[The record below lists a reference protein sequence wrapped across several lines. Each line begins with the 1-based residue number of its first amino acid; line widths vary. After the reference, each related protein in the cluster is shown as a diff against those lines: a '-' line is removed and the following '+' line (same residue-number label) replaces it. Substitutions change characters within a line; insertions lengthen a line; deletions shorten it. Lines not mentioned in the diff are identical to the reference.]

1 MEQVLVVNRAA
12 LEARLGPG
20 PFLSQNLE
28 TIRQFILDHHT
39 FLPREQAEYDN
50 TVRQI
55 IPYVILRRL
64 KKQTETRLHEKL
76 SLGVGGHINPTEEA
90 ADDPIAAGLWRE
102 LSEEVTLSQITS
114 LTCVGLINETTG
126 GVSDYHTALV
136 YLLETTGEVTVRETE
151 KMSGS
156 WASPQELSAV
166 FDRLETW
173 SQIVLEKV
181 ISPNTV

>member
-1 MEQVLVVNRAA
+1 M
-12 LEARLGPG
+12 EARLGPG

-28 TIRQFILDHHT
+28 TIRQFILEHHT

-55 IPYVILRRL
+55 IPYVILRRGRHYFLLRRL
-64 KKQTETRLHEKL
+64 KKRRRPASMK
-76 SLGVGGHINPTEEA
+76 SFPWGWA
-90 ADDPIAAGLWRE
+90 ATSTPRRKPRRPHRPPGLWRE

-173 SQIVLEKV
+173 SQIVLEEV

>member
-1 MEQVLVVNRAA
+1 MKSF
-12 LEARLGPG
+12 PW
-20 PFLSQNLE
+20 
-28 TIRQFILDHHT
+28 
-39 FLPREQAEYDN
+39 
-50 TVRQI
+50 
-55 IPYVILRRL
+55 
-64 KKQTETRLHEKL
+64 
-76 SLGVGGHINPTEEA
+76 GGRPHQPHGGS

-166 FDRLETW
+166 FDRLETLVTNCAGKGDLPQHCINHPTL
-173 SQIVLEKV
+173 SLKCSKEIVHIFSSFFSNPLAFFF
-181 ISPNTV
+181 SPWYYY

>member
-1 MEQVLVVNRAA
+1 MLCLPYA
-12 LEARLGPG
+12 LG
-20 PFLSQNLE
+20 
-28 TIRQFILDHHT
+28 LDT
-39 FLPREQAEYDN
+39 YS
-50 TVRQI
+50 I
-55 IPYVILRRL
+55 
-64 KKQTETRLHEKL
+64 
-76 SLGVGGHINPTEEA
+76 
-90 ADDPIAAGLWRE
+90 DDPIAAGLWRE

-173 SQIVLEKV
+173 SQIVLEEV
-181 ISPNTV
+181 IFPNTV

>member
-55 IPYVILRRL
+55 IPYVILRRGRHYFLLRRL
-64 KKQTETRLHEKL
+64 KNQ
-76 SLGVGGHINPTEEA
+76 S
-90 ADDPIAAGLWRE
+90 
-102 LSEEVTLSQITS
+102 
-114 LTCVGLINETTG
+114 
-126 GVSDYHTALV
+126 
-136 YLLETTGEVTVRETE
+136 
-151 KMSGS
+151 
-156 WASPQELSAV
+156 
-166 FDRLETW
+166 
-173 SQIVLEKV
+173 
-181 ISPNTV
+181 

>member
-55 IPYVILRRL
+55 IPYVILRRGRHYFLLRRL
-64 KKQTETRLHEKL
+64 KKQTETRLHQPHGGSRRRPHCRRSVAGAL
-76 SLGVGGHINPTEEA
+76 RGGHPF
-90 ADDPIAAGLWRE
+90 
-102 LSEEVTLSQITS
+102 
-114 LTCVGLINETTG
+114 
-126 GVSDYHTALV
+126 SDHLPD
-136 YLLETTGEVTVRETE
+136 LR
-151 KMSGS
+151 GS
-156 WASPQELSAV
+156 DQ
-166 FDRLETW
+166 
-173 SQIVLEKV
+173 
-181 ISPNTV
+181 

>member
-55 IPYVILRRL
+55 IPYVILRRGRHYFLLRRL

-76 SLGVGGHINPTEEA
+76 SLGVGGHINP
-90 ADDPIAAGLWRE
+90 
-102 LSEEVTLSQITS
+102 
-114 LTCVGLINETTG
+114 
-126 GVSDYHTALV
+126 
-136 YLLETTGEVTVRETE
+136 TGEVTVRETE

-173 SQIVLEKV
+173 SQIVLEEV
-181 ISPNTV
+181 ISPNAV